1 MKHLVTILAIL
12 IATVSFG
19 QTKTGTAKLA
29 MSEVTKIEKFAMEVT
44 IDSLEELETTFE
56 KESMEELFIE
66 MGDIDDITFKL
77 TCKGKEM
84 ANGFNTSISYEVK
97 GNSAKKDVF
106 LAQVESI
113 KKAARSFYNKQ
124 N

>member
-1 MKHLVTILAIL
+1 
-12 IATVSFG
+12 
-19 QTKTGTAKLA
+19 
-29 MSEVTKIEKFAMEVT
+29 
-44 IDSLEELETTFE
+44 
-56 KESMEELFIE
+56 
-66 MGDIDDITFKL
+66 
-77 TCKGKEM
+77 M

-106 LAQVESI
+106 LAQVEMI